1 MAVSTETLLKLFN
14 AIMGLIRKLMDA
26 GVLEF

>member
-14 AIMGLIRKLMDA
+14 AIMGLVRKLLDS

>member
-14 AIMGLIRKLMDA
+14 AFMGLIRKLMES

>member
-1 MAVSTETLLKLFN
+1 MTIRTETLLKLFN
-14 AIMGLIRKLMDA
+14 AIMGLIRKLLDS